1 MKKFCALGALVGMA
15 AASTASASEL
25 HLGLKPIVVDGSIL
39 RVTPQ
44 AGGPDFDGASTIDR
58 WHVTVDTA
66 GVYSFNALS
75 WEVLF
80 TEDGRGSIGSAT
92 DVNGDGEIAFLDTYL
107 RLFRDD
113 GDLGADDQVGRNDDR
128 YGHAPADADGS
139 IYGYDSYL
147 SLYLD
152 PGQYVLAIGAYH
164 MSIPDVLLDLDVDNN
179 YYPVTW
185 DDMLQGYLPSDHG
198 DYRITM
204 GLVPAPGV
212 AALMT
217 LAGLSGLRRRR

>member
-1 MKKFCALGALVGMA
+1 MKSLCALAALAGIA
-15 AASTASASEL
+15 AASSASASAF
-25 HLGLKPIVVDGSIL
+25 HLGPKAHVVDGTIF

-44 AGGPDFDGASTIDR
+44 AGEPDFDGASTVDR
-58 WHVTVDTA
+58 WYVTVDTA

-80 TEDGRGSIGSAT
+80 PDDDRGSMGTAT
-92 DVNGDGEIAFLDTYL
+92 DVNGDGEIAFIDTYL

-113 GDLGADDQVGRNDDR
+113 GDLSADDQVGKNDDR
-128 YGHAPADADGS
+128 DDHAPAMADGS
-139 IYGYDSYL
+139 IYRYDSYL

-152 PGQYVLAIGAYH
+152 PGQYVLAVGAYH
-164 MSIPDVLLDLDVDNN
+164 MSIPDVLLDLDIDNN
-179 YYPVTW
+179 FYPVTW
-185 DDMLQGYLPSDHG
+185 DDTLQDYLPSDHG

-204 GLVPAPGV
+204 GLVPAPGA
-212 AALMT
+212 AALMA

>member
-1 MKKFCALGALVGMA
+1 MKSLCAVAALLGVATASSA
-15 AASTASASEL
+15 AASSF
-25 HLGLKPIVVDGSIL
+25 HLGSKPIVVDGTIL

-44 AGGPDFDGASTIDR
+44 AGEPDFDGASTVDH

-75 WEVLF
+75 WEVQF
-80 TEDGRGSIGSAT
+80 AEGNDRGSGFAVDI
-92 DVNGDGEIAFLDTYL
+92 NGDGEIAFVDTYL
-107 RLFRDD
+107 RLFRND
-113 GDLGADDQVGRNDDR
+113 GDLSPDDQVGKNDDR
-128 YGHAPADADGS
+128 FGHSPADADGS

-152 PGQYVLAIGAYH
+152 PGQYVLAVGAYH
-164 MSIPDVLLDLDVDNN
+164 MSIPDALLGLDVDNN

-185 DDMLQGYLPSDHG
+185 DDMLQDYLPSDHG

-204 GLVPAPGV
+204 GLVPTPGA
-212 AALMT
+212 AALMA

>member
-1 MKKFCALGALVGMA
+1 MKSLCALAALGAV
-15 AASTASASEL
+15 TASSAVSASQI
-25 HLGLKPIVVDGSIL
+25 HLGAKPFVVDGSIL

-44 AGGPDFDGASTIDR
+44 AGGPDFDGATTIDR
-58 WHVTVDTA
+58 WYVTVDTA

-75 WEVLF
+75 WEVQF
-80 TEDGRGSIGSAT
+80 EEGDRGGFGTAV

-113 GDLGADDQVGRNDDR
+113 GDLSADDQVGKNDDR
-128 YGHAPADADGS
+128 EGHAPAMADGS
-139 IYGYDSYL
+139 IYRYDSYL

-152 PGQYVLAIGAYH
+152 PGQYVLAVGAYH
-164 MSIPDVLLDLDVDNN
+164 MSIPDVLLDLDVSNN

-185 DDMLQGYLPSDHG
+185 DDILQEYLPSDHG

-204 GLVPAPGV
+204 GLVPAPGA
-212 AALMT
+212 AALMA